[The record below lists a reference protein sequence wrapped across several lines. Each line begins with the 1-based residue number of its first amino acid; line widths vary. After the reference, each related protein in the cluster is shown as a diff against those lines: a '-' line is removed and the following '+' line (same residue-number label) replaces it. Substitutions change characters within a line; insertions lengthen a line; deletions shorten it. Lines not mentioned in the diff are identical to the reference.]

1 MSWFEKTPLGALKQ
15 KFDRDGWQGKAPEAA
30 APIAKPRESL
40 RVGIPRVLN
49 MWSTHQFWIGF
60 LGALGIDSRHIEFS
74 GDTSEEQARSHA
86 KGRGTVDCCY
96 PVKCVSGHYG
106 ELLARHKRK
115 IDILLSPMVYSLPS
129 FLNGHVAASLACPR
143 VMAAA
148 ENIKAGFVKERDAF
162 GEHGVRYAA
171 PLVSLG
177 DRPVVSRQLYGAL
190 KDVIPGLSAK
200 ETERAVDEGY
210 RALAA
215 YDRSLRAKSREVL
228 EWCAREGKGCM
239 LVLARPYHMDPG
251 IGHEIEV
258 DLQAYGYPVLWAQYL
273 PTDDDLMQWMFGAEI
288 AEGHMKS
295 PWDIAD
301 VWPSSYSANTNEILW
316 GAKFAARMPWITC
329 VVRLSSYEC
338 GMDQPTYSPVQQ
350 IVERSGTLFFSFQDL
365 DSTKPAGSVKIRV
378 ETIAH
383 YLHRYSAGIIEK
395 KMAASPAGCPVARV

>member
-1 MSWFEKTPLGALKQ
+1 MSWFEKTPLGALRQ

-30 APIAKPRESL
+30 APVAKPRESL

-190 KDVIPGLSAK
+190 KDVIPGLGAK

-395 KMAASPAGCPVARV
+395 KIAASPAGCPVARA